1 MDVGLCV
8 VDGSGEDLEELGNA
22 VLREM
27 WLMLMMELAVGRE
40 LIFGIEVTGR
50 IVLAVGMLPVGIT
63 MAVGIL
69 L

>member
-8 VDGSGEDLEELGNA
+8 VDGSGEDLEERGNA
-22 VLREM
+22 VLREL
-27 WLMLMMELAVGRE
+27 WLMLMMELT
-40 LIFGIEVTGR
+40 FGIV
-50 IVLAVGMLPVGIT
+50 VLAVGMLPVGIT